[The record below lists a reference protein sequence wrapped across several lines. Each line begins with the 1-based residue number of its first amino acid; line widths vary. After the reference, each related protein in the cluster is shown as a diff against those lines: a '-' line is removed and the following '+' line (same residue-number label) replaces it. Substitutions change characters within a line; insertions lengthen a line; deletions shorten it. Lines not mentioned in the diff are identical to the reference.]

1 MQRVSKQ
8 PLAILLV
15 LAILVTC
22 LTSLFPVQAEGETE
36 ACLLYTS
43 IPAPLYEVS
52 KVEGASKWEEF
63 WYITFPMLRHV
74 VVLVI
79 IYTMIDLFTSV
90 DNAVMSQ
97 AYTLMNTSQV
107 YDRSSAMM
115 WLYFVLAGLFMGGVM
130 LLYNRFC
137 LKRWD

>member
-1 MQRVSKQ
+1 MGGV
-8 PLAILLV
+8 LV
-15 LAILVTC
+15 YHFSYIA
-22 LTSLFPVQAEGETE
+22 
-36 ACLLYTS
+36 ACGGT
-43 IPAPLYEVS
+43 
-52 KVEGASKWEEF
+52 
-63 WYITFPMLRHV
+63 
-74 VVLVI
+74 VI
-79 IYTMIDLFTSV
+79 IYTMIELFTSV